1 MSGIPPIAVDQFDYV
16 LSDDRIAYQPASPRD
31 SAKLLVYNQER
42 LIHSKFSELDQFLD
56 FNQLFVVNN
65 TKVIPA
71 RFWFTNDKGQEIQV
85 FLLNPLN
92 HGWTHWH
99 AMIGNRRKFKEEDVL
114 RISKNGHS
122 FSVHWLDRDN
132 NHVELNSDLGSIP
145 EAIEYFGEVPLPPYI
160 ERQVSDRDKLDYQ
173 AIFAQK
179 DGAVAA
185 PTASLHF
192 TEELQRRLDQRG
204 LQKRELTLHVGA
216 GTFKPVTA
224 TTADEHEMHAERFE
238 IGLDLIDSLLNQSYG
253 VTAVGT
259 TACRLLESLPILG
272 AKILLN
278 ELNDVFV
285 SASDSYD
292 LRYLQF
298 STRESLEALRHEIA
312 KRGGELHGETQIF
325 MVPSFE
331 FKLTQSLIT
340 NFHQPKSTLLMLI
353 SAFVGD
359 VWTDIYRAALSE
371 DYRFLSYGDG
381 SLLRGKKNIKF

>member
-1 MSGIPPIAVDQFDYV
+1 MTGIPPIAVDQFDYA
-16 LSDDRIAYQPASPRD
+16 LSDDRIAYEPASPRD
-31 SAKLLVYNQER
+31 SAKLLVYNQEG
-42 LIHSKFSELDQFLD
+42 LTHSRFSELDQFLD

-92 HGWTHWH
+92 SDWTHWH
-99 AMIGNRRKFKEEDVL
+99 AMIGNRRKFKVGDVL
-114 RISKNGHS
+114 RISQNGHS
-122 FSVHWLDRDN
+122 LSVLWADREK
-132 NHVELNSDLGSIP
+132 NHVELISDLGSIP
-145 EAIEYFGEVPLPPYI
+145 EAIEHFGEVPLPPYI
-160 ERQVSDRDKLDYQ
+160 ERQISDKDKLDYQ

-192 TEELQRRLDQRG
+192 TEELQLRLDQRG

-278 ELNDVFV
+278 ELDEVFV

-292 LRYLQF
+292 LRYLRF
-298 STRESLEALRHEIA
+298 STRESLEALRQEIA

-325 MVPSFE
+325 MVPGFE
-331 FKLTQSLIT
+331 FRLTQSLIT

-359 VWTDIYRAALSE
+359 VWTDIYKAALSE
-371 DYRFLSYGDG
+371 GYRFLSYGDG
-381 SLLRGKKNIKF
+381 SLLRGKNNIKF

>member
-1 MSGIPPIAVDQFDYV
+1 MSGIPPISVDQFDYA
-16 LSDDRIAYQPASPRD
+16 LTDDRIAYEPASPRD
-31 SAKLLVYNQER
+31 SAKLLVFNQEQ
-42 LIHSKFSELDQFLD
+42 LIHSKFSELDNFLD

-65 TKVIPA
+65 TRVIPA
-71 RFWFTNDKGQEIQV
+71 RFWFTNDKGQAIQV

-92 HGWTHWH
+92 SDWTHWH
-99 AMIGNRRKFKEEDVL
+99 AMIGNRRKFKEGDVL
-114 RISKNGHS
+114 KISSNGQS
-122 FSVHWLDRDN
+122 LSVQWLDREN
-132 NHVELNSDLGSIP
+132 NHVELISDLDSIP

-160 ERQVSDRDKLDYQ
+160 ERQVSDKDKLDYQ

-192 TEELQRRLDQRG
+192 TDELQLKLDSKG

-238 IGLDLIDSLLNQSYG
+238 IGIDLLDSLLNQSNG

-278 ELNDVFV
+278 ELDDVFV

-292 LRYLQF
+292 SRYLQY
-298 STRESLEALRHEIA
+298 STRETLEALRHEIV

-325 MVPSFE
+325 MVPGFE

-353 SAFVGD
+353 SAFIGD
-359 VWTDIYRAALSE
+359 VWTDIYTAALSE

>member
-1 MSGIPPIAVDQFDYV
+1 MWGIPPIAVDQFDYA
-16 LSDDRIAYQPASPRD
+16 LTEDRIAFEPASPRD
-31 SAKLLVYNQER
+31 SAKLLVYNQEE
-42 LIHSKFSELDQFLD
+42 LVHSRFSDLDQFLD

-71 RFWFTNDKGQEIQV
+71 RFWFTNDKGQEIQL

-92 HGWTHWH
+92 ADWTHWH
-99 AMIGNRRKFKEEDVL
+99 AMIGNRRKFKEDDVL
-114 RISKNGHS
+114 RILQNEH
-122 FSVHWLDRDN
+122 FLSVQWADRDK
-132 NHVELNSDLGSIP
+132 NHVELTSDLGSIP

-160 ERQVSDRDKLDYQ
+160 ERKISDKDKLDYQ

-179 DGAVAA
+179 EGAVAA

-192 TEELQRRLDQRG
+192 TDELQLRLNKRG
-204 LQKRELTLHVGA
+204 LQKRVLTLHVGA

-238 IGLDLIDSLLNQSYG
+238 IGIDLIDSLLNQSNG
-253 VTAVGT
+253 ITAVGT
-259 TACRLLESLPILG
+259 TACRLIESLPILG

-278 ELNDVFV
+278 ELDEVFV
-285 SASDSYD
+285 SASDSYNPK
-292 LRYLQF
+292 YLQF
-298 STRESLEALRHEIA
+298 STRVSLTALRQEIA
-312 KRGGELHGETQIF
+312 NRGGELHGETQIF
-325 MVPSFE
+325 MVPGFE
-331 FKLTQSLIT
+331 FRLTQSLIT

-359 VWTDIYRAALSE
+359 VWTDIYKVALSK

>member
-1 MSGIPPIAVDQFDYV
+1 MSGIPPIAVDHFEYA
-16 LSDDRIAYQPASPRD
+16 LTDDRIAYEPASPRD
-31 SAKLLVYNQER
+31 SAKLLIYNQEGV
-42 LIHSKFSELDQFLD
+42 IHSRFSELDQFLD
-56 FNQLFVVNN
+56 FNQLFIVNN

-71 RFWFTNDKGQEIQV
+71 RFWFTNDKGQVIQI

-92 HGWTHWH
+92 PDWTHWH
-99 AMIGNRRKFKEEDVL
+99 AMVGNRRKFKEGDVL
-114 RISKNGHS
+114 HISQDGQS
-122 FSVHWLDRDN
+122 LTVRWVDREN
-132 NHVELNSDLGSIP
+132 NHVELISDLGSIP

-160 ERQVSDRDKLDYQ
+160 ERQVSDKDKLDYQ

-192 TEELQRRLDQRG
+192 TEDLQLRLDQKG

-238 IGLDLIDSLLNQSYG
+238 ITLDLIDSLLNQSCG

-272 AKILLN
+272 AKVLLN
-278 ELNDVFV
+278 ELDEVFV

-292 LRYLQF
+292 SRYLQF
-298 STRESLEALRHEIA
+298 STREVLEALKLEIL

-325 MVPSFE
+325 MVPGFE
-331 FKLTQSLIT
+331 FRLTQSLIT

-359 VWTDIYRAALSE
+359 VWTDIYTDALCE
-371 DYRFLSYGDG
+371 GYRFLSYGDG